1 MSVLVLARRIGESI
15 VIDGDIHLRVISVK
29 GNQIRLGITAPPAVA
44 VDRQEVHQQRDEFTA
59 PRPRRKAVV
68 VL

>member
-1 MSVLVLARRIGESI
+1 MLILARRIGESI

-44 VDRQEVHQQRDEFTA
+44 VDRQEVHERRDEFTA
-59 PRPRRKAVV
+59 RRPRRETAAVP
-68 VL
+68 